1 VLRCERRARNLLKSE
16 IHSGI
21 DSGEKAMKRSVE
33 HILTTHTG
41 SLPRPSQLVE
51 VMFAKEEGRNVDP
64 QLMDQ
69 RVRDAVKEVVRHQ
82 HECGI
87 AVVSDGEMSKLSYA
101 TYVTERLSGF
111 GGKSDRPKLSDILE
125 HPNVASHYFNDPGV
139 QRLNMN
145 RPACNGPVKRKGMA
159 EAEAD
164 IATFKQALAGVPV
177 EDAFMTAASPGV
189 VSMFLGNTYYKSE
202 EEFLWAVAEAMK
214 PEYEAIVRAGFL
226 LQLDCPDL
234 AMTRHR
240 EFADRPLEEFR
251 DYARLH
257 IEVLNAATANIPADR
272 MRVHLCWGNYPGPHH
287 RDVPLEQIIDLI
299 LKVRAHGL
307 SFEAANGRHAHEW
320 KVFEKVRLPEG
331 KVLIPGVIESMSN
344 RIEHPELIAQR
355 IVKFAEL
362 VGKENVIGGSDCGFG
377 TFVGVALVEPEIAW
391 AKLAALAEGARLAS
405 AELY

>member
-1 VLRCERRARNLLKSE
+1 
-16 IHSGI
+16 
-21 DSGEKAMKRSVE
+21 MKRSVDR
-33 HILTTHTG
+33 ILTTHTG
-41 SLPRPSQLVE
+41 SLPRPEKLVE
-51 VMFAKEEGRNVDP
+51 LMFEKEEGRAVDP
-64 QLMDQ
+64 RLLAE
-69 RVRDAVKEVVRHQ
+69 RVRSSVREVVARQ
-82 HECGI
+82 HAAGI
-87 AVVSDGEMSKLSYA
+87 DVVSDGEMSKLSYA

-111 GGKSDRPKLSDILE
+111 GGKSTGPKLSDILE

-139 QRLNMN
+139 RLLNRN
-145 RPACNGPVKRKGMA
+145 RPACNGPVVRRDTNDA
-159 EAEAD
+159 EVD
-164 IATFKQALAGVPV
+164 IANFSQALDGVPV

-189 VSMFLGNTYYKSE
+189 VSMFLGNSWYRTE

-214 PEYEAIVRAGFL
+214 PEYEAIVRAGFV

-240 EFADRPLEEFR
+240 EFADRPLDEFR
-251 DYARLH
+251 DYARRH
-257 IEVLNAATANIPADR
+257 IEVLNAATAAIPPDR

-299 LKVRAHGL
+299 LTVRAQGL

-344 RIEHPELIAQR
+344 RIEHPELVAQR
-355 IVKFAEL
+355 IVQFAKL
-362 VGKENVIGGSDCGFG
+362 VGRENVIGGSDCGFG

-391 AKLAALAEGARLAS
+391 AKLGSLVEGARIAS
-405 AELY
+405 RELW

>member
-1 VLRCERRARNLLKSE
+1 
-16 IHSGI
+16 
-21 DSGEKAMKRSVE
+21 MKRSVKR
-33 HILTTHTG
+33 ILTTHTG
-41 SLPRPSQLVE
+41 SLPRPDKLVE
-51 VMFAKEEGRNVDP
+51 LMFTKEEGREVDAR
-64 QLMDQ
+64 LLGELVCNS
-69 RVRDAVKEVVRHQ
+69 VREIVERQ
-82 HECGI
+82 HATGI
-87 AVVSDGEMSKLSYA
+87 DVVSDGEMSKPSYA
-101 TYVTERLSGF
+101 TYVTERLTGF

-145 RPACNGPVKRKGMA
+145 RPACNGPVARKGMA
-159 EAEAD
+159 EADAD
-164 IATFKQALAGVPV
+164 IANFKQALAAAPV
-177 EDAFMTAASPGV
+177 ADAFMTAASPGL
-189 VSMFLGNTYYKSE
+189 VSMFLGNTHYKTE
-202 EEFLWAVAEAMK
+202 GEFLWAVAEAMK
-214 PEYEAIVRAGFL
+214 PEYEAIVRAGFV

-257 IEVLNAATANIPADR
+257 IEVLNAATANIPPER

-299 LKVRAHGL
+299 LTVRAHGL
-307 SFEAANGRHAHEW
+307 VFEAANARHAHEW

-331 KVLIPGVIESMSN
+331 KILIPGVIESMSN

-355 IVKFAEL
+355 IVRFAKL
-362 VGKENVIGGSDCGFG
+362 VGAENVIAGSDCGFG

-391 AKLAALAEGARLAS
+391 AKLASLVEGARIAS
-405 AELY
+405 GELY